1 MRSDLGDITIEVP
14 PKKPFGTEGAILW
27 RLHIRDGTTE
37 CLSARLAVHRN
48 FVAVSKL
55 DADVELLPVE
65 R

>member
-1 MRSDLGDITIEVP
+1 MVARCGGGPKGIGDP
-14 PKKPFGTEGAILW
+14 NGIL
-27 RLHIRDGTTE
+27 RQTQPRVDCDGTTE
-37 CLSARLAVHRN
+37 CLSARLAVDRN